1 MLHHPDMATTGFL
14 VAHTSGN
21 PVAEGICLGALIAM
35 VSGFSLLLM
44 LVDWHGSSTGWKRLV
59 GGLTLVRFP
68 LFWFGG
74 PWLTHLLGWLD
85 WPAVL
90 PWYVATLTAGFTAI
104 ALWPM
109 YKLIV
114 RCGNVV
120 GGGREQ

>member
-1 MLHHPDMATTGFL
+1 MSLTGFL
-14 VAHTSGN
+14 VVQAGAS
-21 PVAEGICLGALIAM
+21 PVAVGIGLGALIAI
-35 VSGFSLLLM
+35 VSGFSLALM
-44 LVDWHGSSTGWKRLV
+44 LLDWHRSRTGWNRLV

-74 PWLTHLLGWLD
+74 PWLTHLMGWLD

-104 ALWPM
+104 ALFPL

-114 RCGNVV
+114 RCGNLD
-120 GGGREQ
+120 GDDRER